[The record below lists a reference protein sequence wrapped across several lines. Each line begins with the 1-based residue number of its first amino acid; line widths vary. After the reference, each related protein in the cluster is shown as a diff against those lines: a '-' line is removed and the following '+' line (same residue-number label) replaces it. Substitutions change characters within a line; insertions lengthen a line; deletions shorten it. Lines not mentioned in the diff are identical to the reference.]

1 MLQKYGL
8 ASHVYCPHIY
18 NDQCQQECN
27 VWVML
32 CPELCQ
38 TPAYYDAGLSIPFS
52 LSIWNPQQ

>member
-27 VWVML
+27 VLVML

-52 LSIWNPQQ
+52 LSI